1 MLCCFCEVESYRP
14 ADNKW
19 TIRSPLNTKK
29 GALAGATWKDK
40 IFAIGGGNVIGCFSE
55 VEMYDPQVGRWI
67 NTRPMSQ
74 KVSFNLLVFAC
85 SANYLLQQQHTT
97 I

>member
-1 MLCCFCEVESYRP
+1 MLMLCCFCKVESYRP

-40 IFAIGGGNVIGCFSE
+40 IFAIGGGNVIDRFSE
-55 VEMYDPQVGRWI
+55 V
-67 NTRPMSQ
+67 
-74 KVSFNLLVFAC
+74 
-85 SANYLLQQQHTT
+85 
-97 I
+97 